1 MMTTVIK
8 SDLEYT
14 PEEKQLFM
22 LSDNNTVVDN
32 PSLTKRQLENVQ
44 RKSLVNLFSQRVRD
58 SKNEFGQ
65 I

>member
-1 MMTTVIK
+1 MMTKVIK
-8 SDLEYT
+8 SDFEYT